1 MKHSG
6 HHGPSPMKEMARIK
20 LAGFG
25 VALLVSGLVLLLY
38 QALSLRSALTADAN
52 VQADMI
58 ADNVAA
64 ALMFD
69 DSKSAQEV
77 LRSLR
82 KVPYVESAG
91 IYTIDGKR
99 FATYARPGLAS
110 AELFEAKPDKVKPT
124 KRRLSFDDVFVAA
137 SIVQNG
143 KPLGSVV
150 VVATTQKMIQELLH
164 YAAFIVGASLC
175 ALWIAFVVTSRMSA
189 RIAQAEKK
197 LEYLAST
204 DPLTGLPNR
213 RAFYDELNERLQRGA
228 NACSRA
234 ALILVDLDDFKTVN
248 DTLGHGAG
256 DELLKHVAVALR
268 QSVRMA
274 DLVSR
279 IGGDEFAVLVT
290 IAKEKAEGIRTAER
304 IARALARPFD
314 LPRASVVASA
324 SVGVSVF
331 PDDAIDVASLVSSAD
346 IALYAAKGVGKNAA
360 VEFHP
365 SMTVEA
371 RRRAR
376 LETELRKAIET
387 DALHLVYQPQFE
399 CRTGRLLG
407 AEALA
412 RWVHPVDGEIAPS
425 EFVAVA
431 EDSDLIVALG
441 QWVLRR
447 ACRDAARWN
456 AEQGVEIHVAVNV
469 SARQLRQAQFS
480 EDVKAVLAESGLSP
494 HLLELELTES
504 QLMANMTAGVDAMRR
519 LRAAGIRLSLD
530 DFGTGYS
537 SLSYLQSFPVNNLKI
552 DRAFI
557 KPLPQAG
564 QPIVTAIISMAHS
577 FGIAVVAEGVEDPA
591 QLAWLSDAGCDIVQG
606 YLTGRPMSLEAV
618 TLLLSSECEDPEPLV

>member
-1 MKHSG
+1 MRHSR
-6 HHGPSPMKEMARIK
+6 HPGPSPMKEMARIK

-25 VALLVSGLVLLLY
+25 VALFVSGLVLLLY

-58 ADNVAA
+58 ADNVSA
-64 ALMFD
+64 ALMFED
-69 DSKSAQEV
+69 VRSAQEV
-77 LRSLR
+77 LHSLR
-82 KVPYVESAG
+82 KVPYVESAA
-91 IYTIDGKR
+91 IYTTDGKR
-99 FATYARPGLAS
+99 FAAYARPGVPTGKMAEAS
-110 AELFEAKPDKVKPT
+110 PDHVKPA
-124 KRRLSFDDVFVAA
+124 KHGLSFEDVFVAA
-137 SIVQNG
+137 TIAQNG

-150 VVATTQKMIQELLH
+150 VVATTQNMLDELLH
-164 YAAFIVGASLC
+164 YAAFIIGASLC
-175 ALWIAFVVTSRMSA
+175 ALWIAFVVTTRMSA

-213 RAFYDELNERLQRGA
+213 RAFYEQLEQRLQRGA
-228 NACSRA
+228 DACSRA
-234 ALILVDLDDFKTVN
+234 ALILIDLDDFKTVN

-256 DELLKHVAVALR
+256 DELLKHVAIALR
-268 QSVRMA
+268 QSVRLA

-279 IGGDEFAVLVT
+279 IGGDEFAVLVA

-314 LPRASVVASA
+314 LPRASIMASA
-324 SVGVSVF
+324 SLGVSVF
-331 PDDAIDVASLVSSAD
+331 PDDAADVVSLVSSAD

-365 SMTVEA
+365 RMTVEA

-376 LETELRKAIET
+376 LDSELRKAIET

-399 CRTGRLLG
+399 CRTGRLIG
-407 AEALA
+407 AEALV
-412 RWVHPVDGEIAPS
+412 RWVHPVDGEISPT
-425 EFVAVA
+425 EFVPVA

-441 QWVLRR
+441 HWVLRR

-456 AEQGVEIHVAVNV
+456 AEHSVDVHVAVNV
-469 SARQLRQAQFS
+469 SARQLRQPQFS

-504 QLMANMTAGVDAMRR
+504 QLMANMTAGVEAMRQ

-537 SLSYLQSFPVNNLKI
+537 SLSYLQAFPVNKLKI
-552 DRAFI
+552 DRTFVN
-557 KPLPQAG
+557 PLPRDG

-577 FGIAVVAEGVEDPA
+577 FGIAVVAEGVEEPA
-591 QLAWLSDAGCDIVQG
+591 QLAWLDDAGCDIVQG
-606 YLTGRPMSLEAV
+606 YLTGRPMSFEGITDLFN
-618 TLLLSSECEDPEPLV
+618 SECEDSEPLT